1 MPPLAVVAGI
11 GAAAS
16 IGSAVISSHATSK
29 AVAAQTAA
37 TTANNALA
45 TQNRDYQYS
54 LNAPSIQGGAAAD
67 KTIQGLLN
75 IGGDPAASSAALDQF
90 RGSTGYGDLLKTGLG
105 AVNSNA
111 YARGMGHS
119 GATYKAL
126 ISRATNI
133 ANSSE
138 QGYLSNLSDV
148 ANRGA
153 QGRGLVAG
161 VGTNTVNTMTG
172 NNDNQA
178 TVIGNGALSNASNIS
193 GTIQSLINAGAY
205 AYGSS
210 YGAPKPTQRPYGL

>member
-1 MPPLAVVAGI
+1 MPPLAIAAGI

-16 IGSAVISSHATSK
+16 IGSAVISSNATKK
-29 AVAAQTAA
+29 AVKAQTAA
-37 TTANNALA
+37 TNANNALA
-45 TQNRDYQYS
+45 TQNRDYQYG
-54 LNAPSIQGGAAAD
+54 LNAPSIEGGAAAD

-75 IGGDPAASSAALDQF
+75 IGGDPAASAAALDQF
-90 RGSTGYGDLLKTGLG
+90 RASTGYQDLLKTGLG

-138 QGYLSNLSDV
+138 QGYLSNLTDV

-161 VGTNTVNTMTG
+161 IGTNTVNTITA

-178 TVIGNGALSNASNIS
+178 TTVGNGALANASNIS
-193 GTIQSLINAGAY
+193 GTIQNLINAGAY

-210 YGAPKPTQRPYGL
+210 YGAPKPRAGAYGM